1 MAWMKS
7 FSSATFHLNKTNPPC
22 NQVFLTHPKHSSSP
36 VDLGHFCLFFIIA
49 CKSDSLRAWSL
60 KIELE
65 ARRNQQILKVSK
77 ALARRNAPLRCSRK
91 SPCHGLFRVLHN
103 QAFSKTQ
110 TRQLVIFSITLRL
123 LWAAVYFSHIYGPN
137 VRVSC
142 RTRKHNTILTD
153 WIDRKL
159 NAQRLD
165 KTYEMVPFHRFFHH
179 PLFYPGFLYLPE
191 NKKKMTVCKLR
202 RNLSCLACKELNQ
215 KETKSG

>member
-1 MAWMKS
+1 MVKHFKRLWHIIRFSVVCIPQALVVQRVPDFLGRLSLPGIWYISYYERHCRDTRWYSDAHPLLLFPHSIIQIGFANMAWMKS

-60 KIELE
+60 KVELE

-110 TRQLVIFSITLRL
+110 TRQLVIFSCNTFASIMSSSLFFSYLR
-123 LWAAVYFSHIYGPN
+123 P
-137 VRVSC
+137 
-142 RTRKHNTILTD
+142 
-153 WIDRKL
+153 
-159 NAQRLD
+159 
-165 KTYEMVPFHRFFHH
+165 
-179 PLFYPGFLYLPE
+179 
-191 NKKKMTVCKLR
+191 
-202 RNLSCLACKELNQ
+202 
-215 KETKSG
+215 

>member
-1 MAWMKS
+1 MNVIDGTLDGILMLTHS
-7 FSSATFHLNKTNPPC
+7 CSSLIVKYKLVSLIWRGWRAFHQLLSISRTKPPC

-60 KIELE
+60 KVELE

-110 TRQLVIFSITLRL
+110 TRQLLIFSCNNFASIMSSSLFFSYLR
-123 LWAAVYFSHIYGPN
+123 P
-137 VRVSC
+137 
-142 RTRKHNTILTD
+142 
-153 WIDRKL
+153 
-159 NAQRLD
+159 
-165 KTYEMVPFHRFFHH
+165 
-179 PLFYPGFLYLPE
+179 
-191 NKKKMTVCKLR
+191 
-202 RNLSCLACKELNQ
+202 
-215 KETKSG
+215 